1 MIYIS
6 KNYQVVFIRKA
17 LIKFGIDSGRLYYS
31 KMCYGTPKINP
42 KAVQDTVKAE
52 IFIDDLI
59 SFIWWKNIS
68 TKF

>member
-17 LIKFGIDSGRLYYS
+17 LIKFDIDSGRLYYS

-42 KAVQDTVKAE
+42 KAVQDTVKA
-52 IFIDDLI
+52 
-59 SFIWWKNIS
+59 
-68 TKF
+68 